1 MNHCKHVHTEETII
15 PSEYFPTFYTGF
27 IFRYNEEGSDI
38 WNDANTLERVL
49 MTKVKELAIE
59 HPGLVSLKK
68 TISTIGKVIVLRSK
82 LPSYYL
88 PLHPIACHGTFYF
101 DGFLIRL

>member
-1 MNHCKHVHTEETII
+1 MNHCKHVHTEETI

-59 HPGLVSLKK
+59 QPNLVSLKK
-68 TISTIGKVIVLRSK
+68 TISAVGKMYSSLAFLLPTPEAVSK
-82 LPSYYL
+82 R
-88 PLHPIACHGTFYF
+88 PL
-101 DGFLIRL
+101 

>member
-1 MNHCKHVHTEETII
+1 MNHCKHVQAEETL

-68 TISTIGKVIVLRSK
+68 TISTIGKVIVLRSN
-82 LPSYYL
+82 
-88 PLHPIACHGTFYF
+88 
-101 DGFLIRL
+101 

>member
-1 MNHCKHVHTEETII
+1 MNHCKHVHTEETI

-88 PLHPIACHGTFYF
+88 PLNPIACHGTF
-101 DGFLIRL
+101 LL